1 MAAEDW
7 DMSVVSLFV
16 HAALGMWLGSIV
28 FFSFVAAPAL
38 FDELGEERA
47 GDAVNV
53 VFPRYY
59 SFGIWMGAIVL
70 VAWAVG
76 PLVADVGEPP
86 LIADVGVV
94 AAFLANLYARYQLI
108 PKMEAAGSDAFARYH
123 KQSVGLNLVALAG
136 LAAAFTILHF

>member
-1 MAAEDW
+1 
-7 DMSVVSLFV
+7 MSVASLLV
-16 HAALGMWLGSIV
+16 HAALGAWLGSIV

-59 SFGIWMGAIVL
+59 SFGIWMGAVAL
-70 VAWAVG
+70 VVWALG
-76 PLVADVGEPP
+76 PSVASVPEPP
-86 LIADVGVV
+86 LVADVGVV

-123 KQSVGLNLVALAG
+123 KQSVGLNLVSLVG
-136 LAAAFTILHF
+136 VAAAFVVLHL